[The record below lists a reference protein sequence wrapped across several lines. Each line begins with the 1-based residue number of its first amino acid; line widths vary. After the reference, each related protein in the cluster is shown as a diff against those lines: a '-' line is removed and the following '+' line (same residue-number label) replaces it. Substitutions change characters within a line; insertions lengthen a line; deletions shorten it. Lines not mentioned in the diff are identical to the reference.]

1 MHTTRGSTSLKPIS
15 VKETAKNIVDIVV
28 DPDCAK
34 DVYDLGDHVKGH
46 ILVEPNYRHIAFDQ
60 LRLFFTGTQWTIH
73 RRAAQRQKA
82 TYVFVKEE
90 LRMDEECLDT
100 ANGEIVPALP
110 PTDPGEFRI
119 GQKYRYKFEFHIPGE
134 ISEALDNGIAL
145 TKRLPPS
152 IGSNSMFEETQGED
166 IPGKVGGIQYEVRF
180 QIMAEITMRFYL
192 YIKVIPAY
200 PAAVHSLNTKFFLE
214 PQPST
219 FIAERKFGGGFL
231 KKKPMTYV
239 KMGINTTP
247 SIVAGGAPTLYLV
260 HVLSDKPQVLKKA
273 WATVEGITYCSLSGM
288 QFIPSDLLV
297 KRYSDVQ
304 RIEEIIQRSMVDL
317 KIDWNDSDS
326 SDSDYPYCSAV
337 LEIPVS
343 ASKTIIPSFYSAL
356 ISRQYLV
363 RFDLEFEVGT
373 MSLTVPVE
381 ITKHNNRD
389 YMAKLDKM
397 KADTGRFVGDF
408 VPAYS
413 AQDPRGEITRTESL
427 RSVILSPEK
436 DLEKQI
442 VEQQRYKTLVERSSI
457 SSTPASAKSSHVNLY
472 SLNGHPGVQ
481 ASPLSAPM

>member
-15 VKETAKNIVDIVV
+15 VRETAKNIVDIVV

-34 DVYDLGDHVKGH
+34 DVYDLGDHVRGH
-46 ILVEPNYRHIAFDQ
+46 IIVEPNYRHIAFDQ

-90 LRMDEECLDT
+90 LRLDECSSSET
-100 ANGEIVPALP
+100 GEIMPVLP

-119 GQKYRYKFEFHIPGE
+119 GNKYRYKFEFHIPGE

-231 KKKPMTYV
+231 KKKPLTSV

-247 SIVAGGAPTLYLV
+247 SIVAGGAPTLYLI
-260 HVLSDKPQVLKKA
+260 HVVSDKPQVLKKA
-273 WATVEGITYCSLSGM
+273 WATLEGITYCSLSGM
-288 QFIPSDLLV
+288 QFIPSDSLV

-304 RIEEIIQRSMVDL
+304 RIEEVIQRTMVDM
-317 KIDWNDSDS
+317 KMDWNDSES
-326 SDSDYPYCSAV
+326 SDSEYPYCSTV

-373 MSLTVPVE
+373 VSLAVPVE

-389 YMAKLDKM
+389 YMSKLDKM

-442 VEQQRYKTLVERSSI
+442 AEQQRYKSLVERSSI
-457 SSTPASAKSSHVNLY
+457 SSTPLASAKSSYVNLY
-472 SLNGHPGVQ
+472 SLNGHHGVQ